1 MNTKQAL
8 DALIAYALCGVDEE
22 KTDLHCTDCPRYK
35 PTEDEEN
42 FDNCESWTPKE
53 VAEAIRLLKNVEVLD
68 PNPDIPG
75 KWVLAKML
83 QINTEPEIITP
94 VNDIKLI
101 DNLPIHIN
109 T

>member
-1 MNTKQAL
+1 MNAKQAL
-8 DALIAYALCGVDEE
+8 DILIAVGVCGTTSVNITCE
-22 KTDLHCTDCPRYK
+22 DCPFYK
-35 PTEDEEN
+35 DDELHPN
-42 FDNCESWTPKE
+42 HCKAWTDKD
-53 VAEAIRLLKNVEVLD
+53 VDEAIRLLKNVAVLD
-68 PNPDIPG
+68 PNPAIPG

-94 VNDIKLI
+94 VDDIKLV